1 MSLYDIPIHPESPRI
16 VNAIIEIP
24 KDTNIKYEY
33 DPLLNIF
40 KLDRTLCSAMTYPA
54 SYGFIPNTIADD
66 DDPLDIIVFNAAPI
80 KTGCLV
86 ECKVIGVLDMV
97 DSGQKDWKV
106 LGVPTSHIK
115 EYNDLSDIDPIFLK
129 IAKNFFSHYKD
140 LDKKE
145 VEVNQWHE
153 KNFARKIVDES
164 VKR

>member
-1 MSLYDIPIHPESPRI
+1 
-16 VNAIIEIP
+16 
-24 KDTNIKYEY
+24 
-33 DPLLNIF
+33 
-40 KLDRTLCSAMTYPA
+40 
-54 SYGFIPNTIADD
+54 
-66 DDPLDIIVFNAAPI
+66 
-80 KTGCLV
+80 
-86 ECKVIGVLDMV
+86 MV

-115 EYNDLSDIDPIFLK
+115 EYNDLGDIDPIFLK

>member
-66 DDPLDIIVFNAAPI
+66 SMPRRLRQDV
-80 KTGCLV
+80 
-86 ECKVIGVLDMV
+86 
-97 DSGQKDWKV
+97 
-106 LGVPTSHIK
+106 
-115 EYNDLSDIDPIFLK
+115 
-129 IAKNFFSHYKD
+129 
-140 LDKKE
+140 
-145 VEVNQWHE
+145 
-153 KNFARKIVDES
+153 
-164 VKR
+164 